1 MRVTPEANTAG
12 RASGAQSSAE
22 ILVHGVCQPTDE
34 SARFQQAPLTNE
46 AAASLNALQRITEM
60 NKLLAALIVAAFATT
75 GAFAADAKKDEKKAA
90 PAAAAAPAA
99 KKEEAKPAAAAAAP
113 AAKKEEAKPAKAAA
127 PAAKKEEPKK

>member
-1 MRVTPEANTAG
+1 MRVTPEACTAG

-75 GAFAADAKKDEKKAA
+75 GAFAADAKKAA
-90 PAAAAAPAA
+90 PAAAPAA
-99 KKEEAKPAAAAAAP
+99 KKEEAKPAAAAPAAAP